1 MTLDFGPCAM
11 CGAPCEFPETSFLAV
26 TVQPSA
32 EFVNGDPRVGQTERF
47 AVCEPCSKRPIALG
61 LVIGAVRARSER
73 EVA

>member
-11 CGAPCEFPETSFLAV
+11 CGAPCEFPEVSFLAV

-32 EFVNGDPRVGQTERF
+32 EFLNGNPRVGETKRF
-47 AVCEPCSKRPIALG
+47 AVCEPCSKRPIALD
-61 LVIGAVRARSER
+61 VILGVVHQRAGR